1 MKMSEKVLELLEK
14 NRGKYLSGEEIA
26 NTLDVSRAAVWKA
39 VEDLRKSNVEIAA
52 AKNKGYMLEDKDNSL
67 SAPGINAVLGESKFE
82 VHTQHTVTSTNTV
95 LKELAKNG
103 AKAGYV
109 LVAQEQ
115 TAGKGRLGRNFYSP
129 VDTGLYLSVVLRP
142 KMTIEDSLFITTSA
156 AVAVAKAIETVS
168 EGKITPE
175 IKWVNDVFI
184 DGKKVCGILTE
195 ASVDFESGG
204 LEYAVLGIGINIFPP
219 QGGFPKE
226 VDKIATAVFKSKEEV
241 KNARNRLAAEVIKQL
256 ENLPENYTSPEIL
269 KEYKQ
274 RSMLIGKKVFAVT
287 KNERRPCKVMD
298 IDDRARLVVEFENG
312 DIKALSTGE
321 VSIRI

>member
-1 MKMSEKVLELLEK
+1 MKMSERVLELLEK

-26 NTLDVSRAAVWKA
+26 NALDVSRAAVWKA
-39 VEDLRKSNVEIAA
+39 VEDLRKSKVEISA

-67 SAPGINAVLGESKFE
+67 STPGINAILGESKFE
-82 VHTQHTVTSTNTV
+82 VHAQHTVTSTNTV

-103 AKAGYV
+103 ARSGYI

-115 TAGKGRLGRNFYSP
+115 TAGKGRLGRSFYSP
-129 VDTGLYLSVVLRP
+129 IDTGLYLSVILRP

-168 EGKITPE
+168 EGKITPQ

-219 QGGFPKE
+219 QGGFPEE
-226 VDKIATAVFKSKEEV
+226 VDKVATAVFKSKEEI

-256 ENLPENYTSPEIL
+256 ENLPENYTSTEIL

-287 KNERRPCKVMD
+287 KNEKRPCTVMD
-298 IDDRARLVVEFENG
+298 IDDRARLVVKFDNG

-321 VSIRI
+321 VSIRL